1 MALLTNSEF
10 DTKKILVIA
19 GTRPEIT
26 KLSPLINR
34 LNSKVLLTG
43 QHHSENMRES
53 FLKLLKTNNLEKID
67 IEGYED
73 FSKNKYSI
81 VDKLTTFLKH
91 RNEELVIVLGDT
103 NTTLS
108 GAISAKSAGKKLLFL
123 ESGMRS
129 YDLNQIEE
137 FNRVIVSHMAD
148 YNFCNHVSNVENLQL
163 EGIDKTKIFL
173 TGSTVYSAIKN
184 IKLTKN
190 NFDSDFALLT
200 LHRPEN
206 VDNVYKLSKLINGL
220 SKIKTKIIFPVHPR
234 THQKLQRGSIAS
246 TPNIEFIDP
255 QDYESF
261 LILINNSKFVVSDS
275 GGVQEE
281 CMILRKPLIIP
292 RDYTE
297 RKEMLSIFNVLTP
310 SVDEVV
316 LEAQKLVEGKSM
328 LNNNVVSSNLL
339 YGKSEVIDNMVN
351 LIKKFLNAE

>member
-1 MALLTNSEF
+1 VALVISKTV
-10 DTKKILVIA
+10 DTKKILTIA

-26 KLSPLINR
+26 KLSPLVNK
-34 LNSKVLLTG
+34 LESNVLLTG
-43 QHHSENMRES
+43 QHHSKDMRENFLTLLGTS
-53 FLKLLKTNNLEKID
+53 NIEKFDVGGYENFGVNKYKIVDSLSNFLKKR
-67 IEGYED
+67 
-73 FSKNKYSI
+73 S
-81 VDKLTTFLKH
+81 
-91 RNEELVIVLGDT
+91 EELIIVLGDT

-108 GAISAKSAGKKLLFL
+108 GAIAAKASNKKLLFL

-148 YNFCNHVSNVENLQL
+148 YNFCNHETNVDNLL
-163 EGIDKTKIFL
+163 KEGVDKKKIFL
-173 TGSTVYSAIKN
+173 TGSTVYSSINN
-184 IKLTKN
+184 IDRKEKI
-190 NFDSDFALLT
+190 DESDYILLT

-206 VDNVYKLSKLINGL
+206 VDDIKKLSLLIEGL
-220 SKIKTKIIFPVHPR
+220 AKIESKIIFPVHPR
-234 THQKLQRGSIAS
+234 TKQKLENS
-246 TPNIEFIDP
+246 NIEKFSNINYIEP
-255 QDYESF
+255 QDYKSF
-261 LILINNSKFVVSDS
+261 LGLITNSRFVISDS

-351 LIKKFLNAE
+351 LIKNF